1 MINLV
6 SNKQLDIILT
16 NTNKALSEVIK
27 NATPLELKS
36 ISQDISKSKDL
47 KSIINT
53 LLKQTANDSSSDKAL
68 LNLVK
73 NNPTLKNLGA
83 ISDTLKD
90 LVSTLKNDKKMLPI
104 QNKLKSFLVD
114 IKDVSPSILKQKI
127 DNSGLFL
134 ESKLKNVQN
143 PQVELKNILESL
155 TKTLDKS
162 KIFNVTV
169 LSEKLSDILNSQPI
183 KGASNR
189 ALVQI
194 LQENQNQLQEIGKSI
209 KDVVKRLQVHQ
220 ENPINKTDIINSK
233 DVITNIN
240 KLLQFTS
247 KEQLSTNNN
256 IKEIINHDLKAI
268 LNKASDEITKSDSP
282 NRQEVLKYIDKL
294 ALQIDYNQLVSH
306 LSNASSLFV
315 PFSWEQMKEGHINI
329 HKDSQKR
336 FYVDIDLKL
345 KEYGEL
351 NLKLTMYDKNQLN
364 LHIYSNSSSLKEM
377 VKDKLSSLRS
387 SLIESNITP
396 REIRLLDIK
405 EKKAPSPYDVS
416 NENINIGFEVKG

>member
-6 SNKQLDIILT
+6 TNKQLDIILT

-53 LLKQTANDSSSDKAL
+53 LLKQTATDSSSDKAL
-68 LNLVK
+68 LNLLK
-73 NNPTLKNLGA
+73 NNPTLKNLGS
-83 ISDTLKD
+83 ISNTLKD
-90 LVSTLKNDKKMLPI
+90 LVSTLKSDEKTLSI
-104 QNKLKSFLVD
+104 QNRLKSFLVD
-114 IKDVSPSILKQKI
+114 IKDMSQSVLKHKI
-127 DNSGLFL
+127 DNSGVFL

-155 TKTLDKS
+155 TKTLSKS

-183 KGASNR
+183 KGASSR

-194 LQENQNQLQEIGKSI
+194 LQENQNQLQEIGKTI
-209 KDVVKRLQVHQ
+209 KEVVSKLQIHQ
-220 ENPINKTDIINSK
+220 ENPVNKTDIINAK
-233 DVITNIN
+233 EVKTDIN
-240 KLLQFTS
+240 KLLLFTS

-256 IKEIINHDLKAI
+256 VKEIINHDLKAI
-268 LNKASDEITKSDSP
+268 LSKASDEITKSDHP
-282 NRQEVLKYIDKL
+282 NKQEILKQIDKL
-294 ALQIDYNQLVSH
+294 TMQIDYNQLVSH
-306 LSNASSLFV
+306 LSNASSLYV

-345 KEYGEL
+345 KDYGEL

-364 LHIYSNSSSLKEM
+364 LHIYSNSSNLKDSIKEN
-377 VKDKLSSLRS
+377 LSALRS
-387 SLIESNITP
+387 SLIENNITP
-396 REIRLLDIK
+396 REIRLYDIK

-416 NENINIGFEVKG
+416 SENINIGFEVKG